1 VLEVANCVSLCMHF
15 ELAGEVFDCV
25 DPTCVVIIV
34 RLNIVVANFRSLQDN
49 LFIMKLIF
57 QVS

>member
-1 VLEVANCVSLCMHF
+1 MHF